1 MKPYESYNIEDFLE
15 DESFRKW
22 VQGQGTQEMF
32 WLSFLEKY
40 PGRRDAFRQAE
51 HLIRAANVNEEWISE
66 KEIRAEV
73 ERFIEQ
79 ASESRVEQGP
89 ASDEPQLQIGF
100 SVDDEEE
107 ADRTIFWKRWLLAAA
122 AVLVLGIGVGWYYY
136 QSYDAEPEIAASDT
150 SPANLVTT
158 KNESDNPLKIN
169 LSDGS
174 EVTLSPQ
181 SSLRYP
187 SEFEDGARIVYLTGE
202 ALFSVKKQGQTFMVH
217 TGKVVTKVLGTR
229 FVVSAFDDDRNITVQ
244 VQTGKVSVY
253 VEKPSENEVKGL
265 IITANQAAVFEKSVN
280 QLSKTVVE
288 NPEKLPDGPV
298 ESILKYDEVPL
309 PVILRD
315 IEKSY
320 GIPVQFDADSFWA
333 CKITVA
339 FSDESMYDK
348 LSILCK
354 TVSAGYEIVD
364 GQIIVTGQGCGK

>member
-1 MKPYESYNIEDFLE
+1 MKPYESYTIEDFLE
-15 DESFRKW
+15 DESFRNW
-22 VQGQGTQEMF
+22 VQGQGTQQMF

-51 HLIRAANVNEEWISE
+51 AFIRAANVQDERISE

-73 ERFIEQ
+73 ERFIAQ
-79 ASESRVEQGP
+79 AAGEE
-89 ASDEPQLQIGF
+89 EHLQIGF
-100 SVDDEEE
+100 SDDDEPE
-107 ADRTIFWKRWLLAAA
+107 ADRSVYWKRWLAAAA
-122 AVLVLGIGVGWYYY
+122 AVLVLGTGIGWYYY
-136 QSYDAEPEIAASDT
+136 QGNSAEPRIAATDT
-150 SPANLVTT
+150 SPPNLVTT
-158 KNESDNPLKIN
+158 RNDSDNPLKIT

-174 EVTLSPQ
+174 EVTLSEQ
-181 SSLRYP
+181 SSLKYP
-187 SEFEDGARIVYLTGE
+187 SKFEDGARVVYLTGE

-253 VEKPSENEVKGL
+253 VDKPSETEVKGL
-265 IITANQAAVFEKSVN
+265 IITANQAAVFEKSAN

-288 NPEKLPDGPV
+288 NPEKLPNGPV

-315 IEKSY
+315 MEKLY
-320 GIPVQFDADSFWA
+320 GIPVQFDADSFWT

-354 TVSAGYEIVD
+354 TVSASYEIVD
-364 GQIIVTGQGCGK
+364 GQIVVSGQGCSK

>member
-1 MKPYESYNIEDFLE
+1 MKSYESYTVEDFLE
-15 DESFRKW
+15 DDSFRKW

-40 PGRRDAFRQAE
+40 PDRQDAFRQAE
-51 HLIRAANVNEEWISE
+51 HLIRAANVAEEWLPE

-73 ERFIEQ
+73 ERFIEKLGGGE
-79 ASESRVEQGP
+79 AHLE
-89 ASDEPQLQIGF
+89 IGF
-100 SVDDEEE
+100 SDDDEE
-107 ADRTIFWKRWLLAAA
+107 DNGRGVFWKRWLIAAA
-122 AVLVLGIGVGWYYY
+122 AMLVLGAGIGWYYY
-136 QSYDAEPEIAASDT
+136 YQNNETEPGIAATGT
-150 SPANLVTT
+150 SPPNLVTT
-158 KNESDNPLKIN
+158 QNDSDKPLKIN
-169 LSDGS
+169 LPDGS

-202 ALFSVKKQGQTFMVH
+202 ALFSVKRQGQTFMVH

-253 VEKPSENEVKGL
+253 VDKPSETEIKGL
-265 IITANQAAVFEKSVN
+265 IITANQAAVFEKSAN

-288 NPEKLPDGPV
+288 NPEKLPDVSV
-298 ESILKYDEVPL
+298 ENILKYDEVPL

-320 GIPVQFDADSFWA
+320 GIPVQFDADSFWT

-339 FSDESMYDK
+339 FSNESMYDK

-364 GQIIVTGQGCGK
+364 GQIVVSGQGCSK

>member
-1 MKPYESYNIEDFLE
+1 MKPYESYTIEDFLE

-32 WLSFLEKY
+32 WLSFPDKY
-40 PGRRDAFRQAE
+40 PGRREVFRQAE
-51 HLIRAANVNEEWISE
+51 QLIRAAHVPGERISE
-66 KEIRAEV
+66 KEIRTEI
-73 ERFIEQ
+73 ERFIET
-79 ASESRVEQGP
+79 ASAQKDHLEIS
-89 ASDEPQLQIGF
+89 F
-100 SVDDEEE
+100 SGDDDEQEGE
-107 ADRTIFWKRWLLAAA
+107 GGRSVFWKRWLIAAA
-122 AVLVLGIGVGWYYY
+122 AMLVLGTGIGWYYY
-136 QSYDAEPEIAASDT
+136 QSNTVEPRIATST
-150 SPANLVTT
+150 PSPANLVTT
-158 KNESDNPLKIN
+158 RNDTDKPLVIN
-169 LSDGS
+169 LNDGS
-174 EVTLSPQ
+174 EVILSPR
-181 SSLRYP
+181 SRLSYP
-187 SEFEDGARIVYLTGE
+187 SEFADSARVVYLTGE

-253 VEKPSENEVKGL
+253 VDKPAEKEVKGL
-265 IITANQAAVFEKSVN
+265 IITANQAAVFEKSAN
-280 QLSKTVVE
+280 QLSKTLVE
-288 NPEKLPDGPV
+288 NPEKLPNTAV

-315 IEKSY
+315 MEKSY

-354 TVSAGYEIVD
+354 TVSASYEIVD
-364 GQIIVTGQGCGK
+364 GQIIVSGKGCSK

>member
-1 MKPYESYNIEDFLE
+1 MKPYESYTIEDFLE

-22 VQGQGTQEMF
+22 VQGQGTQEIF

-40 PGRRDAFRQAE
+40 PHQRDAFRQAE
-51 HLIRAANVNEEWISE
+51 ALVRAANVAEEWIPE

-79 ASESRVEQGP
+79 VAGAAP
-89 ASDEPQLQIGF
+89 HLQIGF
-100 SVDDEEE
+100 SDDDEEPE
-107 ADRTIFWKRWLLAAA
+107 VRSGFWKRWLIAAA
-122 AVLVLGIGVGWYYY
+122 AVLVLGAGIGWYYY
-136 QSYDAEPEIAASDT
+136 QNNDLEPRIATADT
-150 SPANLVTT
+150 SPPNLVTT
-158 KNESDNPLKIN
+158 RNDSDKPLKIT

-174 EVTLSPQ
+174 EVTLSEQ

-187 SEFEDGARIVYLTGE
+187 SEFEDGARVVYLTGE
-202 ALFSVKKQGQTFMVH
+202 AIFSVKKQGQTFMVH

-229 FVVSAFDDDRNITVQ
+229 FVVSAFDEDRNITVQ

-253 VEKPSENEVKGL
+253 VDKPSENEVKGL
-265 IITANQAAVFEKSVN
+265 IITANQAAVFEKSAN

-288 NPEKLPDGPV
+288 NPEKLPDNPV

-320 GIPVQFDADSFWA
+320 GIPVQFDADSFWT

-364 GQIIVTGQGCGK
+364 GQIVVSGQGCSK

>member
-1 MKPYESYNIEDFLE
+1 MKPYESYTIEDFLE
-15 DESFRKW
+15 DESFRNW
-22 VQGQGTQEMF
+22 VQGQGTQQMF

-40 PGRRDAFRQAE
+40 PGQRDAFRQAE
-51 HLIRAANVNEEWISE
+51 AFIRAANVQEERISE
-66 KEIRAEV
+66 REIRAEV
-73 ERFIEQ
+73 ERFIEK
-79 ASESRVEQGP
+79 AGGKEDHLEISF
-89 ASDEPQLQIGF
+89 SD
-100 SVDDEEE
+100 DNEEE
-107 ADRTIFWKRWLLAAA
+107 ESGRAIFWKRWLVAAA
-122 AVLVLGIGVGWYYY
+122 AVLVLGTGIGWYYY
-136 QSYDAEPEIAASDT
+136 QSNDAEPRIAATDT
-150 SPANLVTT
+150 SPPNLVTT
-158 KNESDNPLKIN
+158 RNDSDNPLKIT

-174 EVTLSPQ
+174 EVTLSEQ

-187 SEFEDGARIVYLTGE
+187 SEFEDGARVVYLTGE

-229 FVVSAFDDDRNITVQ
+229 FVVSAFDNDRNITVQ

-253 VEKPSENEVKGL
+253 VDKPTEKEVKGL
-265 IITANQAAVFEKSVN
+265 IITANQAAVFEKSAN

-288 NPEKLPDGPV
+288 NPEKLPNGAV

-315 IEKSY
+315 MEKSY
-320 GIPVQFDADSFWA
+320 GIPVQFDADSFWT

-354 TVSAGYEIVD
+354 TVSASYEIVD
-364 GQIIVTGQGCGK
+364 GQIVVSGQGCSK

>member
-1 MKPYESYNIEDFLE
+1 MKPYESYTVEDFLE

-40 PGRRDAFRQAE
+40 PGRRDDFRQAE
-51 HLIRAANVNEEWISE
+51 HLIRAANVDGEWISE
-66 KEIRAEV
+66 KEIRAEI
-73 ERFIEQ
+73 ERFIEN
-79 ASESRVEQGP
+79 ASGKEEHLEISFP
-89 ASDEPQLQIGF
+89 D
-100 SVDDEEE
+100 DDEEE
-107 ADRTIFWKRWLLAAA
+107 ESGRTIFWKRWLMAAA
-122 AVLVLGIGVGWYYY
+122 AVLALGAGIGWHYY
-136 QSYDAEPEIAASDT
+136 QNNEPEPRTAAIGT
-150 SPANLVTT
+150 SPTNLVTT
-158 KNESDNPLKIN
+158 RNDTDKPLLIHLN
-169 LSDGS
+169 DGS
-174 EVTLSPQ
+174 EVTLSPR
-181 SSLRYP
+181 SHLKYP
-187 SEFEDGARIVYLTGE
+187 SEFADSARVVYLTGE
-202 ALFSVKKQGQTFMVH
+202 AVFSVKKQGQTFMVH

-253 VEKPSENEVKGL
+253 VDKPSEKEVKGL
-265 IITANQAAVFEKSVN
+265 IITANQAAVFEKSAN
-280 QLSKTVVE
+280 QLSKTLVE
-288 NPEKLPDGPV
+288 NPEKLPNNAV

-315 IEKSY
+315 MEKSY

-354 TVSAGYEIVD
+354 TVSASYEIVD
-364 GQIIVTGQGCGK
+364 GQIIVSGKGCSK

>member
-1 MKPYESYNIEDFLE
+1 MKPYESYTIEDFLE

-40 PGRRDAFRQAE
+40 PDRREAFRQAE
-51 HLIRAANVNEEWISE
+51 HLIRAANVAGERITER
-66 KEIRAEV
+66 EIRTEI
-73 ERFIEQ
+73 EQFIETVS
-79 ASESRVEQGP
+79 AKGDHLELRF
-89 ASDEPQLQIGF
+89 SDDG
-100 SVDDEEE
+100 DEGS
-107 ADRTIFWKRWLLAAA
+107 RTIFSKRWLAAARLVAAA
-122 AVLVLGIGVGWYYY
+122 AVLVLGAGIGWYYY
-136 QSYDAEPEIAASDT
+136 QNNAAAPRVAAVST
-150 SPANLVTT
+150 GLTNLVTT
-158 KNESDNPLKIN
+158 RNDTGKPLVIHLN
-169 LSDGS
+169 DGS
-174 EVTLSPQ
+174 DVTLSPK
-181 SSLRYP
+181 SYLSYP
-187 SEFEDGARIVYLTGE
+187 SEFADSARVVYLTGE
-202 ALFSVKKQGQTFMVH
+202 AIFSVKKQGQTFMVH

-229 FVVSAFDDDRNITVQ
+229 FVVRAFDDDRNITVQ

-253 VEKPSENEVKGL
+253 VDKPSEKEVKGL
-265 IITANQAAVFEKSVN
+265 IITANQAAVFEKSAN
-280 QLSKTVVE
+280 QLSKTLVE
-288 NPEKLPDGPV
+288 NPEKLPNGAV

-315 IEKSY
+315 MEKSY

-364 GQIIVTGQGCGK
+364 GQIIVSGKGCSK

>member
-1 MKPYESYNIEDFLE
+1 MKPYESYTIEDFLE

-22 VQGQGTQEMF
+22 VQGQGSTQEMF
-32 WLSFLEKY
+32 WLSFPDKY
-40 PGRRDAFRQAE
+40 PDRREAFRQAE
-51 HLIRAANVNEEWISE
+51 HLIRAANVAGEQMVE
-66 KEIRAEV
+66 KEIRAEI
-73 ERFIEQ
+73 ERFIENV
-79 ASESRVEQGP
+79 SGRHDHLE
-89 ASDEPQLQIGF
+89 IGF
-100 SVDDEEE
+100 SEDDEEE
-107 ADRTIFWKRWLLAAA
+107 TRGGVFWKRWLVAAA
-122 AVLVLGIGVGWYYY
+122 AVLVLGAGIGWYYY
-136 QSYDAEPEIAASDT
+136 QNNETEPRISATDT
-150 SPANLVTT
+150 SPPNLVTT
-158 KNESDNPLKIN
+158 RNDSDNPLKIT

-174 EVTLSPQ
+174 EVTLSQQ

-187 SEFEDGARIVYLTGE
+187 SEFEDGARVVYLTGE

-229 FVVSAFDDDRNITVQ
+229 FVVSAFDNDRNITVQ

-253 VEKPSENEVKGL
+253 VDKPSEKEVKGL
-265 IITANQAAVFEKSVN
+265 IITANQAAVFEKSAN

-288 NPEKLPDGPV
+288 NPEKLPNGAV

-315 IEKSY
+315 MEKSY

-354 TVSAGYEIVD
+354 TVSASYEIVD
-364 GQIIVTGQGCGK
+364 GQIIVSGKGCSK

>member
-1 MKPYESYNIEDFLE
+1 MKPYESYTVEDFLE

-22 VQGQGTQEMF
+22 VQGHGTQEMF
-32 WLSFLEKY
+32 WLSFSEKY
-40 PGRRDAFRQAE
+40 PGRREAFRQAE
-51 HLIRAANVNEEWISE
+51 QLIRAANVNEERLSE
-66 KEIRAEV
+66 KEIRAEI
-73 ERFIEQ
+73 ERF
-79 ASESRVEQGP
+79 VEQVSGKERHLKI
-89 ASDEPQLQIGF
+89 SF
-100 SVDDEEE
+100 SGDDDEI
-107 ADRTIFWKRWLLAAA
+107 AVRSIFWKRWLAAAA
-122 AVLVLGIGVGWYYY
+122 AVLVLGTGIGWYYY
-136 QSYDAEPEIAASDT
+136 QNNSTEPRIVATGAGPS
-150 SPANLVTT
+150 NLVTT
-158 KNESDNPLKIN
+158 RNDTGKPLVIN

-174 EVTLSPQ
+174 DVTLSPQ
-181 SSLRYP
+181 SHLSYP
-187 SEFEDGARIVYLTGE
+187 SEFADSARVVYLTGK

-229 FVVSAFDDDRNITVQ
+229 FVVSAFVDDRNITVQ

-253 VEKPSENEVKGL
+253 VDKPLEKEVKGL
-265 IITANQAAVFEKSVN
+265 IITANQAAVFEKSAN

-288 NPEKLPDGPV
+288 NPEKLSNVPV

-315 IEKSY
+315 MEKSY

-354 TVSAGYEIVD
+354 TVSASYEIVD
-364 GQIIVTGQGCGK
+364 GQIIVSGKGCSK

>member
-1 MKPYESYNIEDFLE
+1 MKPYESYTVEDFLE

-40 PGRRDAFRQAE
+40 PGRRDDFRQAE
-51 HLIRAANVNEEWISE
+51 HLIRAANVDGEWISE
-66 KEIRAEV
+66 KEIRAEI
-73 ERFIEQ
+73 ERFIEN
-79 ASESRVEQGP
+79 ASGKEEHL
-89 ASDEPQLQIGF
+89 DIGF
-100 SVDDEEE
+100 SDDEEE
-107 ADRTIFWKRWLLAAA
+107 EEAGRTIFWKRWLMAAA
-122 AVLVLGIGVGWYYY
+122 AVLVLGAGIGWYYY
-136 QSYDAEPEIAASDT
+136 QNNESEPRMAAVGT
-150 SPANLVTT
+150 SPTNLVTT
-158 KNESDNPLKIN
+158 RNDTGKPLVIHLN
-169 LSDGS
+169 DGS
-174 EVTLSPQ
+174 EVTLSPR
-181 SSLRYP
+181 SHLKYP
-187 SEFEDGARIVYLTGE
+187 SEFADSARVVYLTGE
-202 ALFSVKKQGQTFMVH
+202 AVFSVKKQGQTFMVH

-253 VEKPSENEVKGL
+253 VDKPSEKEVKGL
-265 IITANQAAVFEKSVN
+265 IITANQAAVFEKSAN
-280 QLSKTVVE
+280 QLSKTLVE
-288 NPEKLPDGPV
+288 NPEKLPNNAV

-315 IEKSY
+315 MEKSY

-354 TVSAGYEIVD
+354 TVSASYEIVD
-364 GQIIVTGQGCGK
+364 GQIIVSGKGCSK